1 MRVRP
6 GSSFIAL
13 ICCFSIVARAQAAP
27 LQPLKPWAL
36 DYGTTQCTAARS
48 YGDASA
54 PVTLGIVPSLSGT
67 TYMLQVSEPRPGPH
81 FAQDS
86 EGTVDF
92 GKGPIKSGVLYFG
105 AQGVNQSALQ
115 FRLMASQMEQA
126 RSASTMNLRGPN
138 GTQFELTLAELP
150 TVLEALRKCTEDLQR
165 SWNVGG
171 SFRKP
176 QAPLGNI
183 TDMFTTS
190 DMPADAMKKQREGT
204 QYQLLVDESGAIS
217 GCDVLIPSGSA
228 LIDTTGCQLVRER
241 AKFRPAMDAAGKAV
255 RSVWTS
261 PLVTWRI
268 NQQVSDNGCQTLS
281 GSGTQIS
288 ACGQSATDRMIERSG
303 YGGGAPGRTPPQ

>member
-1 MRVRP
+1 MRVRT
-6 GSSFIAL
+6 GSAL
-13 ICCFSIVARAQAAP
+13 ITILCCGSLASSASGAP
-27 LQPLKPWAL
+27 LQPLKPWSL
-36 DYGTTQCTAARS
+36 DHGSTQCTAARA

-86 EGTVDF
+86 DGSVDF
-92 GKGPIKSGVLYFG
+92 GKGPIKAGVLYFG
-105 AQGVNQSALQ
+105 AGVDQSALQ

-126 RSASTMNLRGPN
+126 SSASTMHLQGPN
-138 GTQFELTLAELP
+138 RTEFELALADMP
-150 TVLEALRKCTEDLQR
+150 TVLDALRKCTDDLER
-165 SWNVGG
+165 SWNVRG

-183 TDMFTTS
+183 TDMFVTS
-190 DMPADAMKKQREGT
+190 DMPPDAMKKQRDGT
-204 QYQLLVDESGAIS
+204 QYQLMVDETGAIS
-217 GCDVLIPSGSA
+217 GCDVLVPSGSA

-241 AKFRPAMDAAGKAV
+241 ARFKPAMDTTGKAV

-261 PLVTWRI
+261 PRVTWRI
-268 NQQVSDNGCQTLS
+268 NQQVSDNGCQTS
-281 GSGTQIS
+281 GTSGTQIS

>member
-1 MRVRP
+1 M
-6 GSSFIAL
+6 IAAL
-13 ICCFSIVARAQAAP
+13 WGAAATPLLAAP
-27 LQPLKPWAL
+27 MQPLKPWSL
-36 DYGTTQCTAARS
+36 DYGATQCAATRS
-48 YGDASA
+48 YGEASA

-67 TYMLQVSEPRPGPH
+67 NYMLQVSEPQPGPH

-86 EGTVDF
+86 EGIVDF

-105 AQGVNQSALQ
+105 AQGASMRAFQ

-126 RSASTMNLRGPN
+126 LSAPSMNLRGPN
-138 GTQFELTLAELP
+138 GTQFELVLAEMP
-150 TVLEALRKCTEDLQR
+150 TVLDALRKCTEALQR
-165 SWNVGG
+165 SWNVGA

-176 QAPLGNI
+176 QAPQGNI
-183 TDMFTTS
+183 TDMFVTS
-190 DMPADAMKKQREGT
+190 DMPADAMKKQRDGT
-204 QYQLLVDESGAIS
+204 QYQLLVDETGAIS
-217 GCDVLIPSGSA
+217 GCDVLVPSGSA

-241 AKFRPAMDAAGKAV
+241 AKFKPAMDSAGKAV

-261 PLVTWRI
+261 PRVTWRI

-288 ACGQSATDRMIERSG
+288 ACGQSPTANMVEKSG